1 MTYLEALEPG
11 TDLKKDSPYASDLPF
26 SIKAEVYF
34 GAYANV
40 LNSFKN
46 SLSEEATFENKAEI
60 TQSDNEY
67 DSILSANEVETT
79 LNGNE
84 TYENSDSSSQENI
97 ESTVVKTDSVEIR
110 NDIFEENSAKTKKL
124 KNKKNKKIGKFVI
137 NPEESE
143 KSGFIDWLFNFKPI
157 EGSNTAKIVY
167 KKKKKRSKV
176 QEEIER
182 SVQRG
187 EDIVSEHLA
196 LLYEKQKHY
205 EMALEMFQKLNLK
218 YPEKS
223 SYFALKISELNSKI
237 KND

>member
-84 TYENSDSSSQENI
+84 TYENSDSSSQ
-97 ESTVVKTDSVEIR
+97 
-110 NDIFEENSAKTKKL
+110 
-124 KNKKNKKIGKFVI
+124 
-137 NPEESE
+137 
-143 KSGFIDWLFNFKPI
+143 
-157 EGSNTAKIVY
+157 
-167 KKKKKRSKV
+167 
-176 QEEIER
+176 
-182 SVQRG
+182 
-187 EDIVSEHLA
+187 
-196 LLYEKQKHY
+196 
-205 EMALEMFQKLNLK
+205 
-218 YPEKS
+218 
-223 SYFALKISELNSKI
+223 
-237 KND
+237 